1 MQIITNFHAF
11 IWVFF
16 SLLDPDPHSYCG
28 SESGRKNECGSTRIR
43 IHSPDRYLEFL
54 KVSCNFMMRFFL
66 QNQVRSDQGVLT
78 KIRIGTAPR
87 SPTTLPSTNTCL
99 ESVKDKQKWTQ
110 VFSCPAT
117 SIGVTFRS
125 REYAAYY
132 DFKRPCATTLLF
144 GLPCSPSRYQH
155 ESAKKRASAHL

>member
-1 MQIITNFHAF
+1 MHLSGF
-11 IWVFF
+11 FF

-87 SPTTLPSTNTCL
+87 SPTTLPTLVWNLLKTSRSGYKSFLVPLPLLALPSDRANTPL
-99 ESVKDKQKWTQ
+99 ITILKGLALQRFHLGYSARQVAISMKARRKERVPTSKDK
-110 VFSCPAT
+110 A
-117 SIGVTFRS
+117 IGF
-125 REYAAYY
+125 
-132 DFKRPCATTLLF
+132 
-144 GLPCSPSRYQH
+144 
-155 ESAKKRASAHL
+155 